1 VSRSSYSELVELIS
15 RLQFESQYDAAKT
28 CVKALYVL
36 NRQDKRIFELQDRVE
51 QLESKLKALGEKS
64 ESD

>member
-1 VSRSSYSELVELIS
+1 MSRSSYSELVELIS

>member
-1 VSRSSYSELVELIS
+1 MSRSSYSELVELIS

-36 NRQDKRIFELQDRVE
+36 NRQDKRIFELQDLVE
-51 QLESKLKALGEKS
+51 QLESKLKTLGEKS

>member
-1 VSRSSYSELVELIS
+1 VELIS

-36 NRQDKRIFELQDRVE
+36 NRQDKRIFELQDLVE
-51 QLESKLKALGEKS
+51 QLESKLKTLGEKS